1 MKKKY
6 INYKI
11 YYDNYIF
18 IRQSNGGI
26 KRYFENI
33 IKYNFKNH
41 SYLKNYIKKKL
52 NYGFLKKF
60 KLQFSSYIYPLINN
74 LNKNNKKIYHGTYYL
89 NPFIFLYNFKKVITI
104 HDMIPEMDLNI
115 NQNSNKKNLI
125 FIKLARKF
133 SILNSDHI
141 ITPTNTTKKDLLS
154 YYPFLKSNQITVI
167 NHGIDH
173 FYDLKLS
180 SKGIGH
186 LKKLDFFLYVGSRA
200 YYKGF
205 YDLIDAFSNVLGNF
219 PKTLL
224 ICAGP
229 KLSNNELQYIS
240 QHGLNKKNILCLQPS
255 NRKLK
260 FLYKFSKAFIYPS
273 SYEGFGF
280 PPLEAIVSGASNV
293 ICSSIPSTHEICGN
307 EVSYFPV
314 GNIDFLKELL
324 IKSLLGKSNDNPKRL
339 KYILGKYSWAE
350 STKIHNKVY
359 SDLLI

>member
-1 MKKKY
+1 MNKKF

-18 IRQSNGGI
+18 IRQNKGGI
-26 KRYFENI
+26 KTYFENI
-33 IKYNFKNH
+33 IKYNIKNH
-41 SYLKNYIKKKL
+41 TYLKNYNKR
-52 NYGFLKKF
+52 NFTYGSFKKF
-60 KLQFSSYIYPLINN
+60 KLQVCSYINPLINN
-74 LNKNNKKIYHGTYYL
+74 LNNNKKIIYHGTYYL
-89 NPFIFLYNFKKVITI
+89 NPFIFLYKFKKVITI
-104 HDMIPEMDLNI
+104 HDMIPEMDLDI
-115 NQNSNKKNLI
+115 NQYSKKKNLI

-154 YYPFLKSNQITVI
+154 YYPSLKSNQISVI

-173 FYDLKLS
+173 FYDLKPS
-180 SKGIGH
+180 SKGIDY
-186 LKKLDFFLYVGSRA
+186 LKKNNFFLYVGSRA

-273 SYEGFGF
+273 AYEGFGF
-280 PPLEAIVSGASNV
+280 PPLEAIISGASNV

-314 GNIDFLKELL
+314 GNIEYLKELL
-324 IKSLLGKSNDNPKRL
+324 IKSLSCKSHYNPKSL
-339 KYILGKYSWAE
+339 KSILKKYSWAE
-350 STKIHNKVY
+350 STKNHNKVY